1 LKNPLPSGQ
10 SKAQAASSGHAGYG
24 PTDGLAYDPED
35 PSYWDE
41 AALQRE
47 TARVFDVCA
56 GCRMCFKYCDA
67 FPKLFKYADGEHEGD
82 ARALTRAETSAVI
95 DDCFQCKQCEVNCPY
110 SPRDAHP
117 FAVDFPKLA
126 HRHRAQQVRSKGLAL
141 RERVLANLDALG
153 LAARLG
159 GGLANRLNRNSAHR
173 VLMEKTLGIHRDKL
187 LPTFAPRTFE
197 AWASES
203 GLMARGK
210 GPEAI
215 LFPGCFVEN
224 NEPEIGRDTVEA
236 LRANGVDVRC
246 ERGLACCGMPA
257 WECGDLRELRRRA
270 RRNLDVLVPH
280 VEAGSTIVALGPT
293 CGMMLRREYPTL
305 VAPADRERAQKLAAA
320 VRDPGEYLLSLRGR
334 AGADKPFASRPERV
348 AYHVACHQRAQAI
361 GFPARDL
368 LRRGGVKEIV
378 PVSECCGHD
387 GTYAMKVESFEA
399 ARRIGRK
406 AFEGLQ
412 ESNAATW
419 ITDCPLAAIQIEQN
433 AGTKPLH
440 PMSLLA
446 RAYRGDPFPPQKR

>member
-1 LKNPLPSGQ
+1 L
-10 SKAQAASSGHAGYG
+10 SSRGVYA

-67 FPKLFKYADGEHEGD
+67 FPKLFAIADGQHDGD
-82 ARALTRAETSAVI
+82 ARALTGPQTAAVM

-117 FAVDFPKLA
+117 FAVDFPRLA
-126 HRHRAQQVRSKGLAL
+126 NRHRAQSTRARGLSL
-141 RERVLANLDALG
+141 RERVLANPDALG
-153 LAARLG
+153 MAARLG
-159 GGLANRLNRNSAHR
+159 GGLADRLNRNSAHR
-173 VLMEKTLGIHRDKL
+173 LLLEKTLGIHRDKQ

-197 AWASES
+197 AWAVEA
-203 GLMARGK
+203 GLTK
-210 GPEAI
+210 GAPGAEVV
-215 LFPGCFVEN
+215 LFQSCAVDN
-224 NEPEIGRDTVEA
+224 NEPDIGRDTVEV

-246 ERGLACCGMPA
+246 VRGLGCCGMPA
-257 WECGDLRELRRRA
+257 WECGDLPELRRRA

-280 VEAGSTIVALGPT
+280 VDAGSTIVALGPT
-293 CGMMLRREYPTL
+293 CAMMLRREYPTL
-305 VAPADRERAQKLAAA
+305 VGPADRERASRLAAA
-320 VRDPGEYLLSLRGR
+320 IRDPGEYLVSIRKR
-334 AGADKPFASRPERV
+334 AGAGVALASRPERV

-361 GFPARDL
+361 GVPARDL
-368 LRRGGVKEIV
+368 IRRGGVSDIV
-378 PVSECCGHD
+378 TVGECCGHD
-387 GTYAMKVESFEA
+387 GTYAMKVETFEA

-406 AFEGLQ
+406 AFEGMQ
-412 ESNAATW
+412 AAEAATW
-419 ITDCPLAAIQIEQN
+419 VTDCPLAAIQIEQN

-446 RAYRGDPFPPQKR
+446 RAYRGDPFPPQPR

>member
-1 LKNPLPSGQ
+1 MPKSG
-10 SKAQAASSGHAGYG
+10 GYA

-35 PSYWDE
+35 PSYWD
-41 AALQRE
+41 AGALQRE

-67 FPKLFKYADGEHEGD
+67 FPKLFATADDRHDGD
-82 ARALTRAETSAVI
+82 ARALTRPETDAVM

-117 FAVDFPKLA
+117 FAVDFPRLA
-126 HRHRAQQVRSKGLAL
+126 HRHKAQQARRRGLTV
-141 RERVLANLDALG
+141 RERVLANPDALG

-159 GGLANRLNRNSAHR
+159 GGLANRLNRNTAHR
-173 VLMEKTLGIHRDKL
+173 TLLEKTLGIHREKL

-197 AWASES
+197 AWAVDE
-203 GLMARGK
+203 GLTK
-210 GPEAI
+210 GAPGAEVV
-215 LFPGCFVEN
+215 LFQSCFVDN
-224 NEPEIGRDTVEA
+224 NEPDIGRDTVEA

-246 ERGLACCGMPA
+246 TRGLGCCGMPA
-257 WECGDLRELRRRA
+257 WECGDLPELRRRA
-270 RRNLDVLVPH
+270 RRNLDVLLPH

-305 VAPADRERAQKLAAA
+305 VGPADRERARKLAAA
-320 VRDPGEYLLSLRGR
+320 VRDPGEYLQSIRGR
-334 AGADKPFASRPERV
+334 AGTEFPTASRPERV
-348 AYHVACHQRAQAI
+348 AYHLACHQRAQAI

-368 LRRGGVKEIV
+368 LRWAGVAAVV
-378 PVSECCGHD
+378 PVAECCGHD
-387 GTYAMKVESFEA
+387 GTYAMKVETFDA

-406 AFEGLQ
+406 AFEGMRAAA
-412 ESNAATW
+412 AATW
-419 ITDCPLAAIQIEQN
+419 ITDCPLAAIQIEQH

-446 RAYRGDPFPPQKR
+446 RAYRGDPFPPQSR